1 MTAAA
6 NEALSP
12 PFSALAAVLRPP
24 GPPAHGDDLRRMRP
38 QAAEHPV
45 CVGPAGL
52 GGAVRGRGE
61 VTVVADARLDD
72 RVRLCGEL
80 GLDVGDPIARDDV
93 ELVLRAY
100 ERWGEE
106 CASRLVGAFAVVV
119 WDARAGRLFAAR
131 DHMGFRP
138 LHWSFGSAG
147 LVLASWAEAVLAH
160 PAVPRTPDPGFAEA
174 QAERRVALG
183 RSPYLGIDKLH
194 PGGTLSA
201 RAGEVPRLGRHWS
214 PRPQADFASWT
225 PERCVVTLRSA
236 VRVAVADAVRDG
248 GPTGAHLSGGV
259 DSSTIAVL
267 ADQELRRAGGR
278 LARAYSWTPPEDQ
291 LARVDGDERERVE
304 RVAVA
309 IGVPVTY
316 RRHDPGERA
325 RVATMGAEL
334 QPIAMQFMEGP
345 VLRDAAA
352 RGLRVLV
359 SGWGGDEVAS
369 FNGRGWLAGLL
380 ATGHPHRAL
389 RDAWSMAVG
398 QGARGPR
405 RVSGTM
411 GFLWRE
417 GVVPLVPGRVWSV
430 AGGEE
435 RPRVGVHAT
444 QAALLERGHVTQR
457 IESWAWSGDRVGVS
471 YRYPLLDRRVLDLC
485 LGLPEGLWWHA
496 GQRRWLFRR
505 VADGIL
511 PAGIASAAVK
521 QEPALWQQLGQS
533 TA

>member
-1 MTAAA
+1 MTAAVDP
-6 NEALSP
+6 LSP
-12 PFSALAAVLRPP
+12 PPSTLAAVLHPP
-24 GPPAHGDDLRRMRP
+24 DASARGDELRRMRP
-38 QAAEHPV
+38 HAAAPPI

-52 GGAVRGRGE
+52 GGTVRTRGD

-72 RVRLCGEL
+72 RARLCDEL
-80 GLDVGDPIARDDV
+80 GVDAEDPAAPDDV

-106 CASRLVGAFAVVV
+106 CAGRLVGAFALVV
-119 WDARAGRLFAAR
+119 WDARAGCLFAAR

-138 LHWSFGSAG
+138 LHWSSGPAG

-160 PAVPRTPDPGFAEA
+160 PGVVRAPDPKYAED
-174 QAERRVALG
+174 QVERRPG
-183 RSPYLGIDKLH
+183 GERSPFLGISRLL

-201 RAGEVPRLGRHWS
+201 RPGEVPRLGRHWS
-214 PRPQADFASWT
+214 PRPHSDFASWT
-225 PERCVVTLRSA
+225 PERCVVALRCA
-236 VRVAVADAVRDG
+236 VRAAVADAVRDAE
-248 GPTGAHLSGGV
+248 PTGAHLSGGV

-267 ADQELRRAGGR
+267 ADQELRRVGGR
-278 LARAYSWTPPEDQ
+278 LARAYSWSPPEDQ
-291 LARVDGDERERVE
+291 LARVGGDERERVE
-304 RVAVA
+304 RIAVA

-316 RRHDPGERA
+316 RRDHGERA
-325 RVATMGAEL
+325 RVVAMRAEL
-334 QPIAMQFMEGP
+334 QPIEMQAMEGP

-369 FNGRGWLAGLL
+369 ANGRGWLAGLL
-380 ATGHPHRAL
+380 AAGHPHQAL
-389 RDAWSMAVG
+389 RDAWTMAVG
-398 QGARGPR
+398 HGAHGPR
-405 RVSGTM
+405 RVTGTI

-417 GVVPLVPGRVWSV
+417 GLVPLVPRRVWSA
-430 AGGEE
+430 AGGGG
-435 RPRVGVHAT
+435 RPSVGVHAT
-444 QAALLERGHVTQR
+444 QVDLLERGHVTRR
-457 IESWAWSGDRVGVS
+457 IESWAWSGDRVGVT

-511 PAGIASAAVK
+511 PVGIASEAVK
-521 QEPALWQQLGQS
+521 NEPALWQRSGQP